1 MQKYPITATLIAV
14 IIIVLASPVSRA
26 QPNQQPLKFGKDKT
40 FKIAQFTDIHWDN
53 NIAASCEKTLDLMK
67 TIINIEQPD
76 LVVLTGDIVTVSPAR
91 EGWRR
96 IGELLALYGKPWAVV
111 LGNHDDETDMTR
123 SEIFSYLA
131 ELPGFIGEVGT
142 VSGVGNY
149 IKPVL
154 SSDEKASSSLLYF
167 IDSHA
172 YTDMEGVGYYDWI
185 KFDQIQ
191 WYRQQSA
198 LFTAENNKVPLP
210 ALAFFHIPTREY
222 NEVYNLSTSVGL
234 KNEDVA
240 SAAINPGMT
249 AAFIEAGDVMA
260 TFVGHDHVNNYIGI
274 YNGLAL
280 AYGQK
285 TGFNSYGD
293 LPQGARIIQLFEGKR
308 SFNTWIRTYDGESYH
323 YNYPFGQSF
332 KNDGFT
338 FRKSMEINDA
348 VQGLKFRYYEGS
360 FKSVEDF
367 QRLEPL
373 KTGLIEAPEV
383 NQIREKSNFGYVFEG
398 FIHIPATGLYRFY
411 TISDDGSTLWID
423 DEKLVDNDGLHGHK
437 KVEAV
442 TALEQ
447 GFHSVKICYFN
458 GTGGQFLELGYSS
471 IHQQEEKIPA
481 SWFFWSR

>member
-1 MQKYPITATLIAV
+1 MHKKTIAAVLIAV
-14 IIIVLASPVSRA
+14 VIVLASHISRA
-26 QPNQQPLKFGKDKT
+26 QFMQQPLKFRNDKT

-53 NIAASCEKTLDLMK
+53 NIAASCEKTLDLME
-67 TIINIEQPD
+67 TILNSEQPD

-96 IGELLALYGKPWAVV
+96 IGELLARYGKPWAVV

-123 SEIFSYLA
+123 SEIFSYLV
-131 ELPGFIGEVGT
+131 EQPGFIGEPGT

-154 SSDEKASSSLLYF
+154 SSDMKTNSSLLYF

-198 LFTAENNKVPLP
+198 FFTAENNNVPLP

-222 NEVYNLSTSVGL
+222 NEVYNLSTSIGL

-260 TFVGHDHVNNYIGI
+260 TFVGHDHVNNYIDI
-274 YNGLAL
+274 YHGLAL

-293 LPQGARIIQLFEGKR
+293 LPRGARIIQLFEGKR
-308 SFNTWIRTYDGESYH
+308 SFNTWIRTLDGESYH

-338 FRKSMEINDA
+338 FRKSMDVNDV
-348 VQGLKFRYYEGS
+348 VQGLNYRYYEGS
-360 FKSVEDF
+360 FISVADF
-367 QRLEPL
+367 QNLDPI
-373 KTGLIEAPEV
+373 KTGQIKVPEL
-383 NQIREKSNFGYVFEG
+383 NQTHGKSNFGYIFEG
-398 FIHIPATGLYRFY
+398 LIQIPATGLYRFY

-423 DEKLVDNDGLHGHK
+423 DEKIVDNDGLHGHK
-437 KVEAV
+437 KVEVV

-447 GFHSVKICYFN
+447 GFHAVKICYFN
-458 GTGGQFLELGYSS
+458 ATGGQLLEIGYST
-471 IHQQEEKIPA
+471 IHQQAEKIPA
-481 SWFFWSR
+481 SWYFWSR